1 MVPLHM
7 GHPMAP
13 VAGLVR
19 TQLRFGGAKTKRVP
33 ILDYAPLPGSPSF
46 LDFKI
51 PVKTLLVVV
60 RRSSAQY
67 ASQTRCLG
75 A

>member
-19 TQLRFGGAKTKRVP
+19 TQLRFDGVKTKRVP
-33 ILDYAPLPGSPSF
+33 MLDYAPLPGSPSF
-46 LDFKI
+46 LDFKNPLNPSI
-51 PVKTLLVVV
+51 VVV
-60 RRSSAQY
+60 PDLLQH
-67 ASQTRCLG
+67 
-75 A
+75 

>member
-33 ILDYAPLPGSPSF
+33 ILDYALPGSPSF
-46 LDFKI
+46 LHFKKPLNPPI
-51 PVKTLLVVV
+51 VVV
-60 RRSSAQY
+60 PTSVSTERA
-67 ASQTRCLG
+67 
-75 A
+75 